1 MAKVT
6 AAQRKKTKKRSGTTK
21 YPMETAA
28 QIRSAIKLRGHSKA
42 TKEGGKVSPSTVLS
56 RASRAISRLLKA
68 GKVSAKTAEGLRNKV
83 KEARAADRGKKK

>member
-28 QIRSAIKLRGHSKA
+28 QIRSAIRLRGHSKA
-42 TKEGGKVSPSTVLS
+42 TKEGGKVSSSTVLS
-56 RASRAISRLLKA
+56 RAGRAISRMVKA
-68 GKVSAKTAEGLRNKV
+68 GKMSASTAKGLRAKI
-83 KEARAADRGKKK
+83 KAARAADRAKK

>member
-6 AAQRKKTKKRSGTTK
+6 AAQRKKTKKRSGPTT
-21 YPMETAA
+21 YPLETAA

-42 TKEGGKVSPSTVLS
+42 TKQDSKVNPSTVLS

-68 GKVSAKTAEGLRNKV
+68 GKISAKTAEGFRNKV
-83 KEARAADRGKKK
+83 KEARAADRKKR